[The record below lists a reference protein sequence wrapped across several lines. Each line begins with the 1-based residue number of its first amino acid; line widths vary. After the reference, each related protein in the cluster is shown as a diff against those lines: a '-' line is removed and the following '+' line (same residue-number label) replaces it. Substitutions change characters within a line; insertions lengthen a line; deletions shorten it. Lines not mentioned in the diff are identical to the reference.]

1 MARKLRII
9 VRVDG
14 NHCIGM
20 GHVYRALNLADSLK
34 KSGHQVFFVTVNQ
47 EARKILVKK
56 SHCYILPKHSVTSK
70 QKIIQKFKPDIIIL
84 DKLKEKTSEIR
95 FLQKNSK
102 LIAIDYTGRN
112 KNMIRNSISML
123 YQRSAA
129 SGNNSFSGFEY
140 TILNKTFQNSRPIHV
155 KKNARSILML
165 QGGSDT
171 RCFTPK
177 IIESLNNLKEDFRI
191 TVVLGPSFRCWSEL
205 KKSTM
210 SNKKPLKILHNV
222 KNMSSIMRKHD
233 MAITGGGMSLLELCR
248 LGVPSIVICGERF
261 ENETASLLQK
271 KGFGINLG
279 YGLGV
284 SKSRIAKVA
293 KELLADYSKRKRMN
307 KAGINTI
314 DGKGTARVVK
324 IIEQLGDK
332 K

>member
-1 MARKLRII
+1 MTKKLKVII
-9 VRVDG
+9 RTDG
-14 NHCIGM
+14 NHQIGM
-20 GHVYRALNLADSLK
+20 GHVYRSLNLANSLK
-34 KSGHQVFFVTVNQ
+34 KAGHKVIFLTANQ
-47 EARKILVKK
+47 ETRKILVKK
-56 SHCYILPKHSVTSK
+56 SQCYMLPKHYVRSK
-70 QKIIQKFKPDIIIL
+70 QKIIRKFEPDIIIL

-95 FLQKNSK
+95 LLQKIAK
-102 LIAIDYTGRN
+102 LVAIDYTGRN
-112 KNMIRNSISML
+112 KNMIKNSINML

-129 SGNNSFSGFEY
+129 SENNSFSGFEY
-140 TILNKTFQNSRPIHV
+140 TILNKTFQNSRPVHV
-155 KKNARSILML
+155 KKNARSILVL

-177 IIESLNNLKEDFRI
+177 IIGALNNLKAGFRI
-191 TVVLGPSFRCWSEL
+191 TTVLGPSFRCWKEL

-210 SNKKPLKILHNV
+210 LNKKPLKILHNV
-222 KNMSSIMRKHD
+222 KNMNSIMSKHD
-233 MAITGGGMSLLELCR
+233 MAITAGGMSLLELCR

-279 YGLGV
+279 YGLKV
-284 SKSRIAKVA
+284 SKSRIARVT
-293 KELLADYSKRKRMN
+293 KELLADYDKRRRMS